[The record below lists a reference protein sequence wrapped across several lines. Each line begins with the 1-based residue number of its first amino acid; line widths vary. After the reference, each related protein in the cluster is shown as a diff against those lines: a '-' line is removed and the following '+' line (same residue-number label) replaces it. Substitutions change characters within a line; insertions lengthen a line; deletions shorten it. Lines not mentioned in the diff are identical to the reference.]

1 MKPDLALHTWNL
13 TRVLR
18 LLAGIVFFVMG
29 IVDGPWLLSAAALV
43 LIYQGV
49 YNAGCSLIPGS
60 SCAIPRATDNK
71 KAS

>member
-49 YNAGCSLIPGS
+49 YNAGCAWRRLVSAFKLSWNTKLPS
-60 SCAIPRATDNK
+60 
-71 KAS
+71 